1 MVENYSLFPLNF
13 WKTITYDKLE
23 KDRPIRL
30 GTCYQD
36 CVNDILENDVFK
48 GEDFKRE
55 TMKYGVIKDRGISPD
70 FYVQN
75 IDTEKFKNII
85 KERQYMFKMKYTIPS
100 QIKKINVIGEAKISK
115 SRSRKEHQE
124 GDYLKFAKSKSDLE
138 TLYVLMY
145 IFDKSYKEYYSSILS
160 DELPIIYG
168 YVPKLYKEDCFTHYN
183 YIKVR
188 VNNEKLE
195 KKKILMNS

>member
-1 MVENYSLFPLNF
+1 MKERRSNNIQQLSQKEEEQIKEQFSKNIKQLNNPINIVQKSEENKTNTSSSDTKEQFDWINPEKNREMVENYSLFPLNF

-70 FYVQN
+70 F
-75 IDTEKFKNII
+75 
-85 KERQYMFKMKYTIPS
+85 
-100 QIKKINVIGEAKISK
+100 
-115 SRSRKEHQE
+115 
-124 GDYLKFAKSKSDLE
+124 
-138 TLYVLMY
+138 
-145 IFDKSYKEYYSSILS
+145 
-160 DELPIIYG
+160 
-168 YVPKLYKEDCFTHYN
+168 
-183 YIKVR
+183 
-188 VNNEKLE
+188 
-195 KKKILMNS
+195 

>member
-1 MVENYSLFPLNF
+1 MKERRSNKIQQLSQKEEEQIKEQFSKNIKQLNNPINIVQKSEENKTNTSSSDTKEQFDWINPEKNREMVENYSLFHLNF

-36 CVNDILENDVFK
+36 CVNDVLENDVFK

-115 SRSRKEHQE
+115 SRSRKEHQK
-124 GDYLKFAKSKSDLE
+124 G
-138 TLYVLMY
+138 
-145 IFDKSYKEYYSSILS
+145 
-160 DELPIIYG
+160 
-168 YVPKLYKEDCFTHYN
+168 
-183 YIKVR
+183 
-188 VNNEKLE
+188 
-195 KKKILMNS
+195 

>member
-70 FYVQN
+70 F
-75 IDTEKFKNII
+75 
-85 KERQYMFKMKYTIPS
+85 
-100 QIKKINVIGEAKISK
+100 
-115 SRSRKEHQE
+115 
-124 GDYLKFAKSKSDLE
+124 
-138 TLYVLMY
+138 
-145 IFDKSYKEYYSSILS
+145 
-160 DELPIIYG
+160 
-168 YVPKLYKEDCFTHYN
+168 
-183 YIKVR
+183 
-188 VNNEKLE
+188 
-195 KKKILMNS
+195 